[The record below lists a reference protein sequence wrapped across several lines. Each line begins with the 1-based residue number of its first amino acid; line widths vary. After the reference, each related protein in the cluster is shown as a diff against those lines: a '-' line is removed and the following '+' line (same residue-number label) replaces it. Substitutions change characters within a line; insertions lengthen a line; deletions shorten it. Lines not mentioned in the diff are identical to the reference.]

1 MFGIFDVP
9 VAGAY
14 HLVMALSGLI
24 TPALTIVLFTIAVRL
39 LLHPL
44 ARAAV
49 RGEKARAVLA
59 PKIRELQK
67 KHGKNRERL
76 AQEVAKL
83 QRSAGTSM
91 FAGCLPMLI
100 QIPFFIVMF
109 RLFSTSTVSGHAN
122 DLLSHTLFGTQLG
135 AHAGASPVFLGLFA
149 LLAIVA
155 WFSARL
161 MRRSMTEDTPG
172 AGVMRLLPYFS
183 ILGAAVIPLAA
194 GVYLLTTTAWATA
207 ERAYLRKVY
216 FQGT

>member
-1 MFGIFDVP
+1 MFGIFDAP

-24 TPALTIVLFTIAVRL
+24 TPAFTIVLFTVAVRL
-39 LLHPL
+39 MLHPL

-49 RGEKARAVLA
+49 RGEKSRAVLA
-59 PKIRELQK
+59 PKIRELREK
-67 KHGKNRERL
+67 YGKNRERL

-83 QRSAGTSM
+83 QQSAGTS
-91 FAGCLPMLI
+91 MLI

-109 RLFSTSTVSGHAN
+109 RLFSTPTVSGHAN

-135 AHAGASPVFLGLFA
+135 AHASAAPVFLALFA

-161 MRRSMTEDTPG
+161 MRRSMTPDTPG
-172 AGVMRLLPYFS
+172 AGLMRLLPYFS

-194 GVYLLTTTAWATA
+194 GVYLLTTAAFATA

-216 FQGT
+216 FQDT